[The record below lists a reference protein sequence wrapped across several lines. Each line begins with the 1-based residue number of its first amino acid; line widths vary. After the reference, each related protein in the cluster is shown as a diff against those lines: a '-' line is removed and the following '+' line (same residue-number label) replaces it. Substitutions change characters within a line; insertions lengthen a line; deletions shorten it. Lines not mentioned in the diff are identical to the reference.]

1 MLYKSPNN
9 LCLTIIQCVRKP
21 SQVLTLIT
29 VLTIFIST
37 TIFAQRRAA
46 PLSGPFQLSGKLSG
60 RDTGNIVLWFPD
72 TSNSW
77 IRDTSHLLNGTFT
90 FNGYI
95 SGPSFAHLTGS
106 KGDGNYASFFLEPS
120 LQTISLE
127 ENKFNNIKMTGSKT
141 QKENELL
148 ARTRAEIM
156 EEAERCRL
164 QIISLEE
171 SLKSSSDSIFMVSTQ
186 NQLDALK
193 EKMQEL
199 NEKNLIVSINFIK
212 TYPYSYVCP
221 TELQGLLYRLP
232 VDSVTVLY
240 KTLSAKVK
248 ASYGGQQV
256 WTAIQKRKRLTAGNF
271 LSQFTGRKVNGKE
284 FSLSTFKGK
293 YVLLDF
299 WASWCVPCR
308 KAISEI
314 KEFYS
319 NYHQRGFEVIA
330 ISLDRDV
337 SAWKKAIEK
346 DGTGSWTHILRSDEM
361 EYFRTVQEIPQSVLL
376 DRSGKIIWSS
386 FDENSSGWQERLRR
400 ELEKK

>member
-1 MLYKSPNN
+1 MLYSSPDIIG
-9 LCLTIIQCVRKP
+9 LTIVRGGRKP
-21 SQVLTLIT
+21 LQALTLTTI
-29 VLTIFIST
+29 LTIFIST
-37 TIFAQRRAA
+37 TISAQHRAA
-46 PLSGPFQLSGKLSG
+46 PLSGPFHLNGQLSG

-77 IRDTSHLLNGTFT
+77 VRDTAYLHNGAFT

-95 SGPSFAHLTGS
+95 CGPSYAHLIGS
-106 KGDGNYASFFLEPS
+106 NGDGNYATFFLEPS

-127 ENKFNNIKMTGSKT
+127 ENKFNNITMTGSRT

-148 ARTRAEIM
+148 ALARAEIM
-156 EEAERCRL
+156 EEGEGCRL
-164 QIISLEE
+164 QAISLEK

-186 NQLDALK
+186 KQLDALR

-199 NEKNLIVSINFIK
+199 NEKSLIVSINFIK
-212 TYPYSYVCP
+212 THPYSYVCP

-248 ASYGGQQV
+248 EGSSGQQV
-256 WTAIQKRKRLTAGNF
+256 WTEIQKRKKLTAGNV
-271 LSQFTGRKVNGKE
+271 LSQFTGKKVNGQF

-308 KAISEI
+308 KAIPEI

-319 NYHQRGFEVIA
+319 NYHKRGFEVIA
-330 ISLDRDV
+330 ISLDREV
-337 SAWKKAIEK
+337 AAWKKAIEK
-346 DGTGSWTHILRSDEM
+346 DGTGLWIHLLRTNEM

-386 FDENSSGWQERLRR
+386 YDENSEGWKERLSR